1 MKWASKSIIALAGLA
16 FVAPMFTFAADT
28 SIGRREY
35 EQNCAI
41 CHGVLG
47 DGKGWLAESLKQPV
61 PSLKKLKKTNAGVFP
76 VEQAY
81 QVIDGRKEL
90 GAHGPRHMPVWGQAY
105 FTRAQRELG
114 LGYGANVDDEIVRA
128 KILALIEYISQ
139 LQE

>member
-1 MKWASKSIIALAGLA
+1 MKWVSKNVIALAGLA
-16 FVAPMFTFAADT
+16 FAAPMFTFAADT
-28 SIGRREY
+28 SNGRREY
-35 EQNCAI
+35 EQSCAI

-61 PSLKKLKKTNAGVFP
+61 PSLTKLKKTNAGVFP
-76 VEQAY
+76 VEQVY
-81 QVIDGRKEL
+81 QVIDGRKEIGL
-90 GAHGPRHMPVWGQAY
+90 HGPRHMPVWGQAY

-114 LGYGANVDDEIVRA
+114 TGYRANVDDEIVRT

>member
-28 SIGRREY
+28 SIGQREY

-76 VEQAY
+76 VEQVY

-114 LGYGANVDDEIVRA
+114 QGYGVNVDDEIVRV